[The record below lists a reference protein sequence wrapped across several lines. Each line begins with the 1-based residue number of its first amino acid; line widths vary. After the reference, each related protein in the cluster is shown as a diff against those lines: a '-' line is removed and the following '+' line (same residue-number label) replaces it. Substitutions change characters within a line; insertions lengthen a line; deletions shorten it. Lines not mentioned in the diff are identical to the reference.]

1 MMALY
6 LEAIG
11 HRKEGF
17 SQDSDT
23 EAMVAEIGSLLQ
35 ECKSVARGMK
45 VGRPS
50 RCLSG
55 PFLGLEPPS
64 REVADKMATM
74 YFNSFEST
82 HRILHEPTFWTEYN
96 KYWDEPHSIT
106 MGRQLKLLLAIA
118 IGSGLSEADAA
129 LRSLA
134 HYWVYTAQAW
144 LSGPLEKDRMN
155 IVGLQVHC
163 LTILAR
169 QVLSIG
175 ADLAWISMGQLLH
188 CGMQL
193 GLHRNP
199 KHSLSMSVMQGEL
212 RRRLWAT
219 ILEFYVQLSL
229 DAAMAPRISLDEFDT
244 LAPSNINDDE
254 MNESTAV
261 LEPHPRTT
269 FTSTSI
275 QLMLLDSLPTRLRIV
290 QALNS
295 LRSEPAYPEALTLS
309 SQITDACRVHTTL
322 PTSSQEPHVT
332 PFRRNLL
339 DYLVRRFLLPLHS
352 LFVTKARM
360 DPSFY
365 YSLKASLNA
374 AITLTSPEPD
384 EAFERLTT
392 IGGGSFREGFRC
404 AVTAICVELL
414 AHTDAQKLDG
424 TLHRDSQYRNLL
436 KQKLQG
442 LLSFSAERIRA
453 GETNIK
459 MHLFLSMVLAQVEA
473 VEDGS
478 AVKAAIAK
486 SGKDSL
492 VFCHD
497 LLRTLASKSAT
508 LTPDDVGPTPNFDS
522 GQEDY
527 WWDSDVQL
535 LFGAEFT

>member
-1 MMALY
+1 
-6 LEAIG
+6 
-11 HRKEGF
+11 
-17 SQDSDT
+17 
-23 EAMVAEIGSLLQ
+23 MVAEIGSLLQ

-55 PFLGLEPPS
+55 PFFGLEPPS
-64 REVADKMATM
+64 REVADKMATT

-96 KYWDEPHSIT
+96 KYWDEPHNIT

-134 HYWVYTAQAW
+134 HYWVYAAQAW

-193 GLHRNP
+193 GLHRDP
-199 KHSLSMSVMQGEL
+199 KYSPSMSVMQGEL

-219 ILEFYVQLSL
+219 ILEFYVQSSL

-261 LEPHPRTT
+261 FESHPRTT

-275 QLMLLDSLPTRLRIV
+275 QLMLLDSLSTRLQIV

-295 LRSEPAYPEALTLS
+295 LRSELTYPDALTLS
-309 SQITDACRVHTTL
+309 SRITDACRAHATL
-322 PTSSQEPHVT
+322 PTTSEEPRVT

-352 LFVTKARM
+352 LFATKART
-360 DPSFY
+360 DPSFH
-365 YSLKASLNA
+365 YSLKASLDA

-392 IGGGSFREGFRC
+392 IGGGPFREGFRC
-404 AVTAICVELL
+404 AGTTICVELL

-424 TLHRDSQYRNLL
+424 TLHRDSQYRDLL
-436 KQKLQG
+436 KQKLQD
-442 LLSFSAERIRA
+442 LLSFSVERVRA

-459 MHLFLSMVLAQVEA
+459 THVFLSMVLAQVEA

-478 AVKAAIAK
+478 AVEAAIAK

-497 LLRTLASKSAT
+497 LLLTLASKSAT